1 MEKIKFSKKQK
12 RLAMKGI
19 LNERFNKFN
28 ITTKIFIVLY
38 KLLQILSILTPATM
52 MLLKLNGSKE
62 YSILSFF
69 VTAVVLYVGSVIC
82 HILALDSSNIKYND
96 RAEEYIV
103 YTDNKIEYCFIDI
116 SRVSQNISYKY
127 IIPTKEIK
135 EIKYDKKTK
144 EIFLKWNIKMITY
157 KSSEVTDERTIS
169 NMTLLNIFD
178 KNLKDNLMA
187 GLKRY
192 DLKKFKN
199 QIN

>member
-144 EIFLKWNIKMITY
+144 EIFLKGNIKMITY

-187 GLKRY
+187 GLKR
-192 DLKKFKN
+192 
-199 QIN
+199 